1 MSKNVDRPYNI
12 GVFDSGVGGEA
23 VARVIKQHYPQHNI
37 VYVSDDDNVPYGD
50 KSIEQLRALVLPIMR
65 KLAEHV
71 DVIVVACNTV
81 STLLVAELRRELPST
96 PFVALEPMV
105 KPAAAMTK
113 SGVVAVCATPA
124 TLKSSR
130 YAELK
135 NLYTKGVTVLEP
147 DCSNWSAMIQSS
159 QVNKEQIQEQVDDML
174 SRQADVIVLGCTHY
188 HWIESL
194 LQKRAGEQAVV
205 LQPEQPVI
213 RQLERVLAQLD

>member
-23 VARVIKQHYPQHNI
+23 VARVVKQHYPQHNI

-71 DVIVVACNTV
+71 DVIVIACNTV

-135 NLYTKGVTVLEP
+135 NLYAKGVTVLEP

-159 QVNKEQIQEQVDDML
+159 QVNKEQIQEQVNDML